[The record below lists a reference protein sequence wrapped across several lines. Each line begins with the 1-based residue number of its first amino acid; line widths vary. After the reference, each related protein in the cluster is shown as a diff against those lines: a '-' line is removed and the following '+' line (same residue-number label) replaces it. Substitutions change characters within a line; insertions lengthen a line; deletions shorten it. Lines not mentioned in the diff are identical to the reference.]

1 MSKWL
6 PIKLGDIADFSNG
19 INFDK
24 SSYCENGTYLIG
36 VSDFGEELF
45 PDYSTLRHIDS
56 TIVRECNLLK
66 DGDIVFVRS
75 NGNKALVGRS
85 MLIKNP
91 PENTSFSGFCIRARI
106 KNHESFDPLFFAY
119 LFKSENFRK
128 AIAGCSIGAN
138 IQNLSQGKLASYMA
152 YVPSIEIQRK
162 IADMLSAYDDLIE
175 NNRKQIKLLEEA
187 AQRLY
192 KEWFIDLRFPGYETT
207 PIVNGVPEGWEKKPI
222 SAIAEYLN
230 GFAFKPSDWQQ
241 EGKPIIKIK
250 EMNQGVS
257 DDTPRNDGAN
267 ISLKYLIKSGDILFS
282 WSATLS
288 VMIWN
293 HEEGWLNQHL
303 FKVIPEKGF
312 AREFVLQSIANTLKE
327 FQNLTTGATM
337 KHIQRGK
344 LDDVF
349 VNVPTSLVM
358 NRFAAYT
365 EPIRNKILILSKQI
379 EDIQETRNRLLPK
392 LMNGEFEVE

>member
-1 MSKWL
+1 MNKPKNNPPTQKEHRMSKWQN
-6 PIKLGDIADFSNG
+6 IRLGDIADFSNG

-162 IADMLSAYDDLIE
+162 IADVLSAYDDLIE

-192 KEWFIDLRFPGYETT
+192 KEWFIDLRFPGHETT
-207 PIVNGVPEGWEKKPI
+207 PIIDGIPEGWEKKKLENICPI
-222 SAIAEYLN
+222 VTGKRDANFGSPDGEYLFFTCSQEPIKSATYSFDTSAVILAGNGDFNVKLYRGKFEAYQRTYVLSPQSAESLFLLFGAVRTNMRELTQKASGSTIKFLTRGMIANIEILVPHYSLLTQYNNMNNAIQTKIEKLKKSVQSAIE
-230 GFAFKPSDWQQ
+230 
-241 EGKPIIKIK
+241 I
-250 EMNQGVS
+250 
-257 DDTPRNDGAN
+257 
-267 ISLKYLIKSGDILFS
+267 
-282 WSATLS
+282 
-288 VMIWN
+288 
-293 HEEGWLNQHL
+293 
-303 FKVIPEKGF
+303 
-312 AREFVLQSIANTLKE
+312 
-327 FQNLTTGATM
+327 
-337 KHIQRGK
+337 
-344 LDDVF
+344 
-349 VNVPTSLVM
+349 
-358 NRFAAYT
+358 
-365 EPIRNKILILSKQI
+365 
-379 EDIQETRNRLLPK
+379 RNRLLPK
-392 LMNGEFEVE
+392 LMTGELEV

>member
-1 MSKWL
+1 MNKPKNNPPTQKEHRMSKWQN
-6 PIKLGDIADFSNG
+6 IRLGDIADFSNG

-24 SSYCENGTYLIG
+24 SSYCENGPYLIG

-162 IADMLSAYDDLIE
+162 IADILSAYDDLIE

-192 KEWFIDLRFPGYETT
+192 KEWFIDLRFPGYENTK
-207 PIVNGVPEGWEKKPI
+207 IINGIPEGWEKTLLGNLIEIKYGKDHKNIPNGNI
-222 SAIAEYLN
+222 PVYGSGGFMRKCSRALHNGEAVLIPRKGSLN
-230 GFAFKPSDWQQ
+230 NIMYVNETFWTVDTMFYAL
-241 EGKPIIKIK
+241 
-250 EMNQGVS
+250 MNQQNIGFFVYFLLKS
-257 DDTPRNDGAN
+257 FDMYAMNIGAAVP
-267 ISLKYLIKSGDILFS
+267 SMTTSILNAIDVVLPN
-282 WSATLS
+282 ATILEDFHNN
-288 VMIWN
+288 VN
-293 HEEGWLNQHL
+293 AL
-303 FKVIPEKGF
+303 FKRV
-312 AREFVLQSIANTLKE
+312 STLNK
-327 FQNLTTGATM
+327 QND
-337 KHIQRGK
+337 K
-344 LDDVF
+344 L
-349 VNVPTSLVM
+349 M
-358 NRFAAYT
+358 
-365 EPIRNKILILSKQI
+365 
-379 EDIQETRNRLLPK
+379 ETRNRLLTK
-392 LMNGEFEVE
+392 LL